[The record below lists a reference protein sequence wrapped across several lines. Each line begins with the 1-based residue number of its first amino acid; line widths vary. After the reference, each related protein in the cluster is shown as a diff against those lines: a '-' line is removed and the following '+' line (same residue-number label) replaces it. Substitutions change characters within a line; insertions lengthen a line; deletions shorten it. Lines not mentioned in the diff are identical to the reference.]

1 MKINNRRKCEFIMPD
16 GFRCNRTF
24 SHRGGIGGGS
34 RGKYCEEHR
43 RTTAAGLVKSTNVH
57 AQSGNDAKM
66 REWVIKEMAKEER
79 LAQKVRNLNKRVDD
93 LRNFLED
100 GSLLEARITKV
111 IERMIAE
118 GKFSDTSKLESM
130 IMQVNNKVVRMMND
144 ENKNEEE

>member
-1 MKINNRRKCEFIMPD
+1 MKINNRRKCEFIMDD

-24 SHRGGIGGGS
+24 SHRGGIGRASHG
-34 RGKYCEEHR
+34 RYCEEHR
-43 RTTAAGLVKSTNVH
+43 QKTAAGLVKSTNVH

-79 LAQKVRNLNKRVDD
+79 LSRRVSNLNKRIDE

-100 GSLLEARITKV
+100 GSLLEARIKKV
-111 IERMIAE
+111 IDRMIEE

>member
-1 MKINNRRKCEFIMPD
+1 MDD

-24 SHRGGIGGGS
+24 SHRGGISGGS

-43 RTTAAGLVKSTNVH
+43 ATTAAGLVKSTNTH

-66 REWVIKEMAKEER
+66 REWVMQEMAKEER
-79 LAQKVRNLNKRVDD
+79 LSRKVSNLNKRIDD

-100 GSLLEARITKV
+100 GSLLEVRITKV
-111 IERMIAE
+111 IERMIEE

-130 IMQVNNKVVRMMND
+130 IMQVNNKVVRIMND

>member
-1 MKINNRRKCEFIMPD
+1 MKINNRRKCEFIMDD

-24 SHRGGIGGGS
+24 SHRGGIGRAS
-34 RGKYCEEHR
+34 HGKYCEEHR

-79 LAQKVRNLNKRVDD
+79 LSRKVSNLNKRIDE

-100 GSLLEARITKV
+100 GSLLEARIKKV
-111 IERMIAE
+111 IDRMIEE

>member
-1 MKINNRRKCEFIMPD
+1 MKINNRRKCEFIMDD

-24 SHRGGIGGGS
+24 SHRGGIRGGS

-43 RTTAAGLVKSTNVH
+43 RTTEAGLVKSTNVH
-57 AQSGNDAKM
+57 AQTGNDAKM

-79 LAQKVRNLNKRVDD
+79 LAQKVSNLNRRMDKV
-93 LRNFLED
+93 RNYLED

-111 IERMIAE
+111 IERMIEE